1 MICAVLPYFQQANTL
16 HPHPLA
22 TSTSFLSNCTDPYQI
37 QHTLLPQDETNMDI
51 NSTTGPLAEITADWL
66 IVGHFTVDSS
76 NPLPAPLA
84 ELDAALDGTIT
95 RLAASGDLTGK
106 LAASHLLADVP
117 GLAANRLLLVGLGQA
132 DELDSRRLEK
142 ALVAATRRASK
153 SASVSAAIAL
163 PELGSESI
171 GDSEAASLAAMAL
184 QVGCVGQ
191 ALYHTDPS
199 RYAFSAASV
208 RSPADDAVDAVVR
221 GSVLG
226 EAINLTREL
235 VNRGPMDVYPESF
248 ADRAAAAAAEFGLDC
263 EVLDENRLQEERMGS
278 LLAVAR
284 GSVKPPRVVVL
295 RHNGGPEGAPA
306 LAIVGKGVTFDSGG
320 LSLKTSEG
328 MKTMKCD
335 MAGAATMLGA
345 MTAIARLSLPVN
357 VIGLA
362 GLVENMPD
370 ADAFK
375 LGDVLTARNGTT
387 IEVLNTDAEGR
398 LVLADVLAYAVDL
411 KAERLIDL
419 ATLTGACVVALGEE
433 ITGIFSNCPQWSHA
447 LEQAARQAGEL
458 AWPMPMHDLFGDLI
472 KSDVADIKNVGPRWG
487 GSVTAA
493 KFLER
498 FVDKTP
504 WVHLDIAGPSFASSN
519 KPHREGGATGCM
531 VRTLVAAAESLA

>member
-1 MICAVLPYFQQANTL
+1 
-16 HPHPLA
+16 
-22 TSTSFLSNCTDPYQI
+22 
-37 QHTLLPQDETNMDI
+37 MDI

-76 NPLPAPLA
+76 NPLPAQLA

-117 GLAANRLLLVGLGQA
+117 GLAANRLLLVGLGHT

-142 ALVAATRRASK
+142 ALVTATRRASK

-171 GDSEAASLAAMAL
+171 SDSEAASLAAMAL

-199 RYAFSAASV
+199 RCAFSDASV
-208 RSPADDAVDAVVR
+208 HSPADDAVDAVVR

-433 ITGIFSNCPQWSHA
+433 ITGIFSNCPEWSHA